1 MPGPRRVSAASLP
14 PRAAKGGPTVSPGTV
29 HVSLP
34 GYSTALGLVLSLVA
48 TKGGT
53 AHGRPRKDA
62 GKKARAEFLFSDDVR
77 PSRRTSPH
85 DTSQARAR

>member
-14 PRAAKGGPTVSPGTV
+14 PRAAKGGPKVSPGTV

-34 GYSTALGLVLSLVA
+34 GYSTASGLVLSLVA

-77 PSRRTSPH
+77 PFATHPPTTHLPGR
-85 DTSQARAR
+85 